1 MFVMLVRRILPLTL
15 LALLMIPAAARASTD
30 MEFALQD
37 DDVFVHQQGFDRDS
51 ALEHAVALG
60 ATRIRVNVLWDRVLV
75 SGGASNPRYDFSAI
89 DALQEEAYWRG
100 IDLQL
105 TIAGPAPAWATRDHK
120 VGNTAPD
127 PRKYSAFVRTVVTH
141 FKGKVDRYSL
151 WNEPNWKSWLSPQ
164 NEAPRL
170 YPGLYTS
177 GYRAVKQVDPKAQV
191 LIGELAPNGGG
202 KAIAPL
208 KFLREM
214 FKGAKPMKADGFALH
229 PYQLTSAP
237 NFVDA
242 RKPDDVSI
250 GTLPRLTTA
259 LDALYKSR
267 KLTTSSG
274 RKLNVYLTEFGYLTA
289 GSRKQPQSRIANWL
303 VAAIEV
309 ARRNTR
315 VKQLLQYQL
324 IDPPKTALWHSALL
338 TRKGSPQPAYKA
350 LVRALNP

>member
-15 LALLMIPAAARASTD
+15 LALFLLPAAARASAN

-37 DDVFVHQQGFDRDS
+37 DDVFVHQTGYDRDR

-75 SGGASNPRYDFSAI
+75 SGGATNPVYDFSAI

-105 TIAGPAPAWATRDHK
+105 TITGPAPSWATRDHK
-120 VGNTAPD
+120 VGNIAPD
-127 PRKYSAFVRTVVTH
+127 PRKYSSFVRTVVTH
-141 FKGKVDRYSL
+141 FKGRVDRYSL
-151 WNEPNWKSWLSPQ
+151 WNEPNWKSWLGPQ
-164 NEAPRL
+164 KEAPRL
-170 YPGLYTS
+170 YRGLYTA
-177 GYRAVKQVDPKAQV
+177 GYRAVKGVDPKAQV
-191 LIGELAPNGGG
+191 LIGELAPTGGG

-208 KFLREM
+208 KFLRDL
-214 FKGAKPMKADGFALH
+214 FNGAKPMKADGFAMH

-237 NFVDA
+237 NTIA
-242 RKPDDVSI
+242 GKPDDVSI

-267 KLTTSSG
+267 KLRTSSG
-274 RKLNVYLTEFGYLTA
+274 RKLDLYLTEFGYLTA
-289 GSRKQPQSRIANWL
+289 GTRKQPQSRIASWL
-303 VAAIEV
+303 VSAIEV
-309 ARRNTR
+309 ARRNKR

-324 IDPPKTALWHSALL
+324 IDPPKSALWHSALL